1 MNKSRKFVVA
11 TRPSLLA
18 YTQTQQT
25 VDLLKKKNP
34 DCEFEI
40 VKFSTHGDIVTDKP
54 LTAFGGTGVF
64 VKELEN
70 AILQGKADFAVH
82 SLKDVPG
89 IQPDELVL
97 ASFPTREDPRDV
109 LLIRNNLSIND
120 LDDHCIIGTGSPRR
134 MVQVAKMKPTA
145 AFTDLRGNVDS
156 RLKKLEEGQ
165 YDAIVIAAAGLKR
178 LGKQIDANAF
188 LSVDTCLPAVGQGAI
203 AIECRNDDEETIA
216 LLRTI
221 NDIDTETAI
230 LAERSFMKT
239 IGGGCKFPLGAYAVI
254 ENGNVQLS
262 VMLGNHHSMQIVRLS
277 GRAPIAEAEELGI
290 NLAKKIIIEAGELG
304 IEIISIL

>member
-25 VDLLKKKNP
+25 VELLKKKNP

-89 IQPDELVL
+89 IQPEDLIL

-109 LLIRNNLSIND
+109 LLIKNGLGISD
-120 LDDHCIIGTGSPRR
+120 LADNCIIGTGSPRR

-188 LSVDTCLPAVGQGAI
+188 LSVDTCIPAVGQGAI
-203 AIECRNDDEETIA
+203 AIECRKDDEETIE

-230 LAERSFMKT
+230 IAERSFMKT

-254 ENGNVQLS
+254 ENRNVHLS
-262 VMLGNHHSMQIVRLS
+262 VMLGNHHTMQVIRLS
-277 GRAPIAEAEELGI
+277 GRAPIADAEELGKR
-290 NLAKKIIIEAGELG
+290 LAEEIIVDATKQG
-304 IEIISIL
+304 IEIIRN

>member
-203 AIECRNDDEETIA
+203 AIECRKDDEETIA

-277 GRAPIAEAEELGI
+277 GRASIAEAEELGI